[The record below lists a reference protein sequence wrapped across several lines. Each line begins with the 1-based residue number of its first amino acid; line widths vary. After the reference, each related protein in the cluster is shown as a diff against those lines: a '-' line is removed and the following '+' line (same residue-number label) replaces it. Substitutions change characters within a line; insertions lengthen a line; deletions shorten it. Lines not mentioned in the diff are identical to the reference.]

1 MKTFFS
7 VLLLVGSASSF
18 TARGQ
23 EQAQPVEAKSN
34 TKYFGIQANQLVR
47 QLLSIGNTSAA
58 TTPYLL
64 TYSVNNANGV
74 GWALGLG
81 YRYARFSDGDAITPR
96 EVTESDFFFRIGLEK
111 KKYWGKHWMA
121 GWGVDVVLDR
131 VSSRAETN
139 FQPGGGSNIDTET
152 LTRKAG
158 LGPRFTLNYVIN
170 EKVIVGTEANYY
182 YKGGKEKIDNPTVPG
197 GKSESKERSFNLALP
212 AVLYLILR
220 F

>member
-1 MKTFFS
+1 MKKFLLP
-7 VLLLVGSASSF
+7 LLLLCSASSLMVR
-18 TARGQ
+18 AQ
-23 EQAQPVEAKSN
+23 EQPPTETKSN

-47 QLLSIGNTSAA
+47 QLLSIGNTTAA
-58 TTPYLL
+58 TTPYML

-96 EVTESDFFFRIGLEK
+96 EVTESDFFFRVGLEK
-111 KKYWGKHWMA
+111 KKYWGKHWMGA
-121 GWGVDVVLDR
+121 WGVDLVLDR

-139 FQPGGGSNIDTET
+139 FQPGQGGSDIVTET
-152 LTRKAG
+152 LTRRAG

-170 EKVIVGTEANYY
+170 EKIIVGTEANYY

-197 GKSESKERSFNLALP
+197 GKSESKARSFNLALP